1 MSILGL
7 SQGVIKSLKTL
18 ASTSASQT
26 RVFDKLAETM
36 RPLGQLVPPVESI
49 PQGSFLDAAMDSK
62 RLSQAIHSQVEDTVF
77 DSINNYYRT
86 NIPTPRPDEALDPRI
101 FQESSDLTNEAYEKT
116 KQIVN
121 IYDRELR
128 RLVGGEGGMREL
140 MANVPGRLRAQLEG
154 AVGELTNKI
163 SEDIPRFIQ
172 SIDNPNVQIG
182 GITDGNLSLKQ
193 LTDKDSIM
201 GEHLKWL
208 NENLKSLSSDF
219 IASSD
224 RYDTWEDFQRINW
237 NDHIMDAQY
246 KLIEGIENSPSPNA
260 RKKAVN
266 KLAKFNKENIPV
278 FKKGGLV
285 RADYLNMLHSSQK
298 YTPQPYL
305 GGSGEMGRIHYIGSK
320 GDKYEITL
328 QAMPDAKLR
337 ALDTDTGFG
346 TKGYAHQG
354 RWHEGLPPDD
364 LVDIK
369 GNPVTIPPEKVR
381 HILDDSVSHGKMTR
395 ADLDEMQTTGMPA
408 FLKQLNFKVKPI
420 KNNRGKRFQKEFQN
434 DIISEPTP
442 GDFTLPKSAE
452 ERLNKWLMGES
463 NSQTNDFMDALRIFD
478 FGRDAGAGNMSANSL
493 GLIGVAAE
501 RSKKLTK
508 RALRTGEDLGYVGQR
523 TVYNVDQAM
532 NTISHRRNTP
542 VRNVGPDKIEVED
555 ILDDRYNARMDGFME
570 LTPVR
575 RNEEGKLVRVGL
587 GKNIDVDHY
596 FQGINV
602 HQGAKDSMRD
612 VIRDAIDLAEQGEVI
627 TIGNLKKMGRIKN
640 PALKRNL
647 PFVSSL
653 VSSLGSGANTKLKKL
668 LAPSGKTPEEFIDD
682 IASLIGK
689 EDRKFKDQFGDDAHI
704 FADFGSTQF
713 DDAGEIIGDFE
724 LVVRHS
730 GVRVGHTIDANTIL
744 TKLPAMLGPILPGMK
759 VTLGNKDKSG
769 EKK

>member
-7 SQGVIKSLKTL
+7 SQGVIRSLKTL

-26 RVFDKLAETM
+26 AVFDKLADTM

-62 RLSQAIHSQVEDTVF
+62 RLSQAIHSQVEGTVF
-77 DSINNYYRT
+77 DSINNYYRA
-86 NIPTPRPDEALDPRI
+86 NIPRPRPDAEALDPRI
-101 FQESSDLTNEAYEKT
+101 FMESSDLTDEAYEKT

-121 IYDRELR
+121 VYDRELR

-163 SEDIPRFIQ
+163 SEDIPRFIE
-172 SIDNPNVQIG
+172 SIENPNFQSG
-182 GITDGNLSLKQ
+182 TLTDGNLSLKQ

-201 GEHLKWL
+201 GEHLRWL

-237 NDHIMDAQY
+237 NDHIMDMQY
-246 KLIEGIENSPSPNA
+246 KLIQGIENSPSPNA
-260 RKKAVN
+260 RKKAMN
-266 KLAKFNKENIPV
+266 ELAKFNRENIPV

-285 RADYLNMLHSSQK
+285 RADYLNMLHSSK
-298 YTPQPYL
+298 KHTPQPYF
-305 GGSGEMGRIHYIGSK
+305 GSSGEMGRIHYIGSK

-328 QAMPDAKLR
+328 QAMPDARLR

-346 TKGYAHQG
+346 IKGYPHEG
-354 RWHEGLPPDD
+354 RWVEGLPPDE
-364 LVDIK
+364 L
-369 GNPVTIPPEKVR
+369 NIPPEKVR
-381 HILDDSVSHGKMTR
+381 HILPDSVGHGKMTR

-408 FLKQLNFKVKPI
+408 FLKQLNFEVKPI

-452 ERLNKWLMGES
+452 ERVNKWLMGES
-463 NSQTNDFMDALRIFD
+463 NSQTNDFMDAMRIFD

-493 GLIGVAAE
+493 GLIGVAAG
-501 RSKKLTK
+501 RSKKLTE

-523 TVYNVDQAM
+523 TVYNIDQAM

-542 VRNVGPDKIEVED
+542 IRNVGPDKIEVEN
-555 ILDDRYNARMDGFME
+555 ILDDRYNAKMDGFME
-570 LTPVR
+570 LKPVR

-602 HQGAKDSMRD
+602 HQGTKDSMRD
-612 VIRDAIDLAEQGEVI
+612 VIREAIDLAEQGEVI
-627 TIGNLKKMGRIKN
+627 TIGNLKKMGKIKN

-682 IASLIGK
+682 ITTLIGQ
-689 EDRKFKDQFGDDAHI
+689 EDRKFKQQFGNDAHI
-704 FADFGSTQF
+704 FADFGSTEF
-713 DDAGEIIGDFE
+713 DDLGNIVGEFE

-759 VTLGNKDKSG
+759 VSVKGDKKDNK
-769 EKK
+769 